1 MRFKLL
7 VLTSAGMLLVTAGCA
22 PVDPGFGEAIKYD
35 MAAQTID
42 PDPVYPADSLQP
54 GYHGEKGQKATES
67 YRKGKTKPL
76 RIEGTQSG
84 RAAAAVA
91 VAVGLAAA
99 HPVDQIKDDVA

>member
-1 MRFKLL
+1 MRFNLL
-7 VLTSAGMLLVTAGCA
+7 VLTAAGMLLATAGCT

-54 GYHGEKGQKATES
+54 GYHGEKGQKATER
-67 YRKGKTKPL
+67 YRKGQTKPL

-84 RAAAAVA
+84 S
-91 VAVGLAAA
+91 GGSGGGGGSGSGGSS
-99 HPVDQIKDDVA
+99 PGGSN